1 MTGVHIAKRPLQK
14 PLRRTTVK
22 AMRRPDSR

>member
-1 MTGVHIAKRPLQK
+1 MSGVHIPKRPLQK

-22 AMRRPDSR
+22 SMRRPDDK